1 MSIKTS
7 RERKRDAIIGWTI
20 AIIIGVAILGV
31 GHKLF
36 GWGNN
41 FLNKINPQQAEEKID
56 SMPENIVHDT
66 ITVTNIVYK
75 DSIKLE
81 YTNGHHYMTVNVNG
95 VKMKGM
101 MDSGCTAGIGGNSID
116 YAFLNRHGYIKHSH
130 PGEAII
136 ANGDTVNTIICTAY
150 NINIDNV
157 KFDSVECSFI
167 DSPDGDVLIGQGILK
182 QLGSYVID
190 YNSHTMYIK

>member
-20 AIIIGVAILGV
+20 AIIIGIVILGA

-36 GWGNN
+36 GWGNKRFN
-41 FLNKINPQQAEEKID
+41 QTTAEKID
-56 SMPENIVHDT
+56 SISESIVHDT
-66 ITVTNIVYK
+66 IIVTNIVYK

-81 YTNGHHYMTVNVNG
+81 YTDGHHYMTVNING

-150 NINIDNV
+150 NISIDNV

-167 DSPDGDVLIGQGILK
+167 DSPDGYVLIGQDILK

>member
-20 AIIIGVAILGV
+20 AIIIGIVILGA

-36 GWGNN
+36 GWGNKRFN
-41 FLNKINPQQAEEKID
+41 QTTAEKID
-56 SMPENIVHDT
+56 SISESIVYDT
-66 ITVTNIVYK
+66 IIVTNIVYK

-81 YTNGHHYMTVNVNG
+81 YTDGHHYMTVNING

-150 NINIDNV
+150 NISIDNV

-167 DSPDGDVLIGQGILK
+167 DSPDGDVLIGQDILK

>member
-20 AIIIGVAILGV
+20 AIIIGIAILGV

-36 GWGNN
+36 GWGNKWFN
-41 FLNKINPQQAEEKID
+41 NITTEKID
-56 SMPENIVHDT
+56 NMPENIVHDT

-116 YAFLNRHGYIKHSH
+116 YAFLNRHGYIKNSR

-150 NINIDNV
+150 NISIDNV